1 MNLSDKS
8 LGFQTSFLTHFPL
21 PRTNVGNEF
30 RRTVNGIECVYMDP
44 LGIPH
49 TTNDRRWIE
58 IATTLAK
65 QTGEGW
71 IEFGSVETTL
81 KRYGMDP
88 HGGKKGNILPARK
101 ALYKFANLHIST
113 MKVAKI
119 GGMLAHQSINLT
131 VAKKAQILWARG
143 RTDLVVP
150 ELFDGQN
157 FMELSPE
164 FIEFVDNAVPH
175 VQEHYMKI
183 QSPLTLDVYHWLV
196 TKLYQLKSDELIK
209 WSWLY
214 SQFGQGGMLNDSQ
227 MKSMRRL
234 IKASLLDVVTNYYT
248 RARVKATDEGIVLMK
263 SPPLIEP
270 DNKKAGFSLI

>member
-1 MNLSDKS
+1 MSLLDKS

-30 RRTVNGIECVYMDP
+30 RRTVNGIECVYMDA
-44 LGIPH
+44 LGIPY

-65 QTGEGW
+65 QTKDSW
-71 IEFGSVETTL
+71 IEFGSVSRTL
-81 KRYGMDP
+81 AKYGMERT
-88 HGGKKGNILPARK
+88 GMYMLPARK

-113 MKVAKI
+113 MKVANI
-119 GGMLAHQSINLT
+119 GGLEAHQSINLT

-164 FIEFVDNAVPH
+164 FMEFVDNAVPH
-175 VQEHYMKI
+175 VQAHYMAI
-183 QSPLTLDVYHWLV
+183 QSPLTLDIYHWLV
-196 TKLYQLKSDELIK
+196 TKLYTLKSEELIK

-234 IKASLLDVVTNYYT
+234 IKASLYDVIKNYYPKA
-248 RARVKATDEGIVLMK
+248 RAKATDEGIVLMK
-263 SPPLIEP
+263 SSPLIEP
-270 DNKKAGFSLI
+270 NSKKAGYSLL